1 MLYFFNKKKYYE
13 KLSKIYDKEIRLK
26 CEKHRKLFI
35 DCMKRLDKVE
45 ECNYCKDLFESC
57 TKNFDSDFKERYEI
71 NNKL

>member
-1 MLYFFNKKKYYE
+1 
-13 KLSKIYDKEIRLK
+13 
-26 CEKHRKLFI
+26 
-35 DCMKRLDKVE
+35 MKRLDKVE